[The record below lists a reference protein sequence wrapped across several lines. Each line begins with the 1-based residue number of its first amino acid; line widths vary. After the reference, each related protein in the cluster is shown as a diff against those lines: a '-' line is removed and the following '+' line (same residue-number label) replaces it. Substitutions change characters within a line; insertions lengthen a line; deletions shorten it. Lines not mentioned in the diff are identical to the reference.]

1 MTNCISKMLEPDK
14 TPYDKYHTGELS
26 IKKCKHPEL
35 KTIAKHFKL
44 HVTGTKPILIDR
56 IELFFKKGR
65 AATRIQCVFRGH
77 LIRFSVRLRGD
88 AFKKRTVCV
97 NDTDFY
103 TLDPLNEI
111 DYHDFYSYKDSS
123 NFIYGFSIGSLITL
137 FKSKGNITNPY
148 NREKL
153 SFKTMNEIFILYKL
167 GKIFKSYEI
176 HIGYKETTCSQPTTN
191 IISTLREP
199 ANETSRNIIHNN
211 IINNTIENNTTNIQ
225 NINIQHIP
233 IIDNSQIMH
242 ITNTI
247 VNNIANEPVVDVSEI
262 NNMNTN
268 TNNTNGPNA
277 AIATNINH
285 SPTENNGFYI
295 TYYNDA
301 PQELITTVTEIQSK
315 TIPERIRTL
324 FMEIDQLGNYTSSTW
339 FDQLDANKL
348 MRLYRYLYDVWTYRG
363 QISNEVKRRICSLQD
378 PFISS
383 HPARI
388 THIDYWRRHCLFV
401 MEYMVY
407 TGIDI
412 EYQKIGALHALSCLT
427 LVSPEA
433 RNAMYWL
440 YEGLVY

>member
-1 MTNCISKMLEPDK
+1 MTNCISKILEPDK
-14 TPYDKYHTGELS
+14 IPYDKYHMGELS
-26 IKKCKHPEL
+26 IKKCKQPEL
-35 KTIAKHFKL
+35 KSIAKYFKL

-56 IELFFKKGR
+56 IELFFKKER
-65 AATRIQCVFRGH
+65 AAIQIQCVFRGH

-88 AFKKRTVCV
+88 AFKNRTICV

-111 DYHDFYSYKDSS
+111 EYADFYSYKDSA

-153 SFKTMNEIFILYKL
+153 SFKTMNEVFILYKL
-167 GKIFKSYEI
+167 GKIFKSHEI
-176 HIGYKETTCSQPTTN
+176 PTYKETQCSQPTAN
-191 IISTLREP
+191 PISTLRVP
-199 ANETSRNIIHNN
+199 VNEISRNIIHNTV
-211 IINNTIENNTTNIQ
+211 INNTIENDITHIQ
-225 NINIQHIP
+225 NINIQNIP
-233 IIDNSQIMH
+233 IINNSQIMN

-247 VNNIANEPVVDVSEI
+247 VNEHLVGVSEI

-268 TNNTNGPNA
+268 TNNNNGPDA
-277 AIATNINH
+277 ETTINSNN

-301 PQELITTVTEIQSK
+301 PTELITTVTEIQSK

-388 THIDYWRRHCLFV
+388 NHIDYWRTHCLFV

-407 TGIDI
+407 TGVDI
-412 EYQKIGALHALSCLT
+412 EYQRIGALHVLSCLT
-427 LVSPEA
+427 LVSIEA

>member
-1 MTNCISKMLEPDK
+1 MTNCISKILEPDK
-14 TPYDKYHTGELS
+14 IPYGKYHTGELS
-26 IKKCKHPEL
+26 IKKCKQPEL
-35 KTIAKHFKL
+35 KAIAKYFKL

-56 IELFFKKGR
+56 IELFFKKER
-65 AATRIQCVFRGH
+65 AATQIQCAFRGH

-88 AFKKRTVCV
+88 AFKKRTICV

-111 DYHDFYSYKDSS
+111 EYDDFYSYKDSA

-137 FKSKGNITNPY
+137 FKNKGNITNPY

-153 SFKTMNEIFILYKL
+153 SFKSMNEVFILYKL
-167 GKIFKSYEI
+167 GKIFKSHEI
-176 HIGYKETTCSQPTTN
+176 PNFDKQSQCSQPTLNT
-191 IISTLREP
+191 ISTLIEP

-211 IINNTIENNTTNIQ
+211 VINNTIENDITNIQ
-225 NINIQHIP
+225 NINIQNMP
-233 IIDNSQIMH
+233 IINNSQIINITN

-247 VNNIANEPVVDVSEI
+247 VNEPTVGVSEI

-268 TNNTNGPNA
+268 TNNDNGQNA
-277 AIATNINH
+277 ATAVNINN
-285 SPTENNGFYI
+285 SPSENMGFYI
-295 TYYNDA
+295 TYYSDA
-301 PQELITTVTEIQSK
+301 ATELITTVTEIQSK

-348 MRLYRYLYDVWTYRG
+348 MRLYRYLYDIWTYRG

-383 HPARI
+383 HPSRI
-388 THIDYWRRHCLFV
+388 NHIDYWRTHCLFV

-412 EYQKIGALHALSCLT
+412 EYQKIGALHVLSCLT
-427 LVSPEA
+427 LVSIDA